1 MSELKPGDWVML
13 RVRPPGSAIWLRVV
27 KVTANEVTVT
37 DNQTTFTVPRKT
49 IFGVAD
55 ATTLDNPVP
64 TPTK

>member
-27 KVTANEVTVT
+27 KVTSNEVTVT
-37 DNQTTFTVPRKT
+37 DNQITFTVPRKT

-55 ATTLDNPVP
+55 AATLDNPVP
-64 TPTK
+64 TPAK